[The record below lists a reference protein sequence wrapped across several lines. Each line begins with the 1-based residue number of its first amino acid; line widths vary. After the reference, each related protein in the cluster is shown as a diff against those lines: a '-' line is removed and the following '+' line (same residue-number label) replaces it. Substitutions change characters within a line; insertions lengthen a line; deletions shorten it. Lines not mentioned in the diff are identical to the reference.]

1 MSVLQQEFECAPT
14 MHEDA
19 TMKSRPG
26 IGLNRLIAAAAGH
39 LEINHTS
46 LSPSLSLSYSLFFCS
61 WKLMCNT
68 ERML

>member
-1 MSVLQQEFECAPT
+1 MSVLYQEFECAPT

-39 LEINHTS
+39 LEIHHTS
-46 LSPSLSLSYSLFFCS
+46 LSLSLSLSLAVYFFVAGS
-61 WKLMCNT
+61 
-68 ERML
+68 

>member
-1 MSVLQQEFECAPT
+1 
-14 MHEDA
+14 
-19 TMKSRPG
+19 MKSRPG
-26 IGLNRLIAAAAGH
+26 IGLNRLVAAAAGH